1 MRDASDR
8 SWKFTG
14 ALGAPVLALLAL
26 AVLPLAALPQA
37 ALADESDPTDV
48 GLKDAVDRA
57 TNPERERAAVLPVH
71 VGLRVGE
78 ARFVRDLARVDV
90 TLEATNTTAGVL
102 EWERVFPMDPAA
114 ELIGCSL
121 QRAGGIALAARTLTF
136 EDGRRIYDETVR
148 PRPTTPNPGKDP
160 LRVERETD
168 GALRVVVFP
177 MAVGETVRVKLSFV
191 TSLADRGQRR
201 SFHDPIWMDAA
212 PTRQGEVPTAPSTGT
227 LTTLLVEPG
236 NLAFDRTDTGLV
248 SAGLS
253 GERLLFRAGNLAE
266 AGLQAHVRFS
276 APAGVLPALTVSGG
290 GLGTQVAFWHMD
302 PAVFLAE
309 RGITEVPAGA
319 VLRFTGRGGYTQ
331 RVVPAE
337 IPADGRA
344 VTLTARLIPQAGEMT
359 FDAELVAGE
368 RLERFPVTLKTERAD
383 ADADLIDAV
392 TGWYRARLAR
402 HVLAWA
408 EADPAARRAK
418 AVAYAV
424 DLGVL
429 LPGTCALAMPRDEQ
443 RALSPESRRTYRR
456 DGTEVGSPGGEADW
470 VAPPSGSIR

>member
-1 MRDASDR
+1 MRKASDR
-8 SWKFTG
+8 NWKFAATLG
-14 ALGAPVLALLAL
+14 ALALGL
-26 AVLPLAALPQA
+26 LPLSAH
-37 ALADESDPTDV
+37 ADEGDPTDV

-57 TNPERERAAVLPVH
+57 TNPSRDEAPALPIR

-90 TLEATNTTAGVL
+90 TLEATNTTTGVL
-102 EWERVFPMDPAA
+102 EWERVFPMDPGA

-148 PRPTTPNPGKDP
+148 PRPTNPTGKDP

-168 GALRVVVFP
+168 GALRVLVFP
-177 MAVGETVRVKLSFV
+177 LAAGETVRVKLSFV
-191 TSLADRGQRR
+191 TSLADRGHRR
-201 SFHDPIWMDAA
+201 SFHDPLWLDA
-212 PTRQGEVPTAPSTGT
+212 PPRTRGQVPTAPSTGT

-236 NLAFDRTDTGLV
+236 SLAFDRTDGGLV
-248 SAGLS
+248 SAGLVS
-253 GERLLFRAGNLAE
+253 QQGGGERLLFRAGNAAE

-276 APAGVLPALTVSGG
+276 APAGTLPALTVPGG
-290 GLGTQVAFWHMD
+290 GLGTQVAYWHMD
-302 PAVFLAE
+302 PAAFLAE
-309 RGITEVPAGA
+309 RGITSVPAGA
-319 VLRFTGRGGYTQ
+319 KLRLTGRGGYTQ

-337 IPADGRA
+337 IAADGRA
-344 VTLTARLIPQAGEMT
+344 VTLTARLIPQAGEVT
-359 FDAELVAGE
+359 FDAELVLE
-368 RLERFPVTLKTERAD
+368 DRVERFPVTLKTERAD

-408 EADPAARRAK
+408 AQDPAARHAK

-429 LPGTCALAMPRDEQ
+429 LPGTCALAMPRAEQ
-443 RALSPESRRTYRR
+443 RTLSPESRRTYRR

-470 VAPPSGSIR
+470 VPPPAGSIR